1 MSDKYLIVGLGN
13 PGRKYADTRHNIGF
27 SVIDALAE
35 RHHLGVFTG
44 ERKALTTDGTINGK
58 RVLLAKPQTYM
69 NLSGEAVRALVDYYN
84 IDLERVIVVHDDLD
98 LPLGTLRLRQSGG
111 HGGQNG
117 IRNIIKHL
125 GTKDFS
131 RLRVGIGRP
140 PGRMSAKDYVL
151 QKFSGDDEILA
162 AQVVD
167 AALDALETWL
177 ARGIQVAMSQ
187 YNGDIS
193 DPGTSAD
200 PDPKELLH
208 VAERAHE
215 MSPADPEPLKRLI
228 QLYRQLNQPDDLAR
242 AHLELGEIYR
252 NEGNL
257 KGMVYEYEQAAK
269 VRPVLIEVR
278 EEIARAYEND
288 LDQPKRAA
296 QTWLKLADYH
306 RKQNAMR
313 AALSAVEE
321 ALRLRPGSQNAQQLQ
336 MALRDEITQ

>member
-13 PGRKYADTRHNIGF
+13 PGRNYADTRHNIGF
-27 SVIDALAE
+27 RVIDALAE
-35 RHHLGVFTG
+35 RHHLSVFTS

-58 RVLLAKPQTYM
+58 RVLLAKPQTFM
-69 NLSGEAVRALVDYYN
+69 NLSGEAVRALADYYN
-84 IDLERVIVVHDDLD
+84 IAIERVIVVHDDLD

-117 IRNIIKHL
+117 IRNIIQHL

-131 RLRVGIGRP
+131 RVRVGIGRP

-151 QKFSGDDEILA
+151 QSFSGDDEILA

-177 ARGIQVAMSQ
+177 ERGIQVAMSH

-200 PDPKELLH
+200 PDSKELLH
-208 VAERAHE
+208 IAERAHE
-215 MSPADPEPLKRLI
+215 LNPSDPEPVKRLI
-228 QLYRQLNQPDDLAR
+228 QLYRQLNQPDDLTR

-252 NEGNL
+252 KDGNF
-257 KGMVYEYEQAAK
+257 KGMIYEYEQAAK
-269 VRPVLIEVR
+269 IRPELIEVR

-288 LDQPKRAA
+288 LDQPKRAS
-296 QTWLKLADYH
+296 QTWLKLAEQH
-306 RKQNAMR
+306 RKENAMR
-313 AALSAVEE
+313 AALGAVEE
-321 ALRLRPGSQNAQQLQ
+321 ALRLRPNSQKAQQLQ
-336 MALRDEITQ
+336 MTLRDDITQ